1 MVAVVAV
8 MVVTALLAVLVRMVV
23 GAAVVATVVVVVVV
37 VVVVSLAVDVL
48 IAAVVLEAG
57 LVVEVVK
64 TVEEAVV
71 DDGLV
76 VYDATTDR
84 VHYLNATA
92 SLVLSLCDGRRT
104 PEQLAALVGA
114 AWRLADPPRAEVN
127 GCIARLRSEA
137 VIR

>member
-1 MVAVVAV
+1 MRISPLDIRQQQFTVKW
-8 MVVTALLAVLVRMVV
+8 VR
-23 GAAVVATVVVVVVV
+23 GF
-37 VVVVSLAVDVL
+37 D
-48 IAAVVLEAG
+48 IHE
-57 LVVEVVK
+57 
-64 TVEEAVV
+64 V